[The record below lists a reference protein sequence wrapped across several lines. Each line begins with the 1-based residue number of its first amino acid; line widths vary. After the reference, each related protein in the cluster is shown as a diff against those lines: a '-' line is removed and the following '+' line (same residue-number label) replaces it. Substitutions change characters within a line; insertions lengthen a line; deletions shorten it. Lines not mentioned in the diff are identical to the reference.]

1 VGLIVFTC
9 RSIAKF
15 NINNMDNAMLQNL
28 LMFHQGQPKQKD
40 EGGYQDQSQ
49 IQQVGGIEGFPA
61 GGLLH
66 QYLQQQEQ
74 QNNMPS
80 QNNLS
85 NPLTNTGLNLPSGSM
100 DSMGNSFPVGSMMGN
115 SFNDGAGAGINF
127 PTSMGYPSPN
137 VSAAILTQANNGNSL
152 MNNAQNYPSASQQKN
167 DEWIG
172 NATGQGDPYAEN
184 GILGPWSSF
193 SAGLLGNMALS
204 SQEKG
209 KKIRK
214 KCKDKPKRPL
224 SGYNIFFKEE
234 RNRILE
240 DIPDSDAKTP
250 ADSAGRKRKKRP
262 HGKIGF
268 ESLAKLIGK
277 RWRELT
283 PEQNAVYKN
292 KAAADTLRY
301 KKEMEAYVA
310 NGSNKVQIDDQPAG
324 TSEKGKMCASP
335 AFFEP
340 MRKRNKLNASVFDL
354 EAKGL

>member
-1 VGLIVFTC
+1 MVGSIVHLQ
-9 RSIAKF
+9 
-15 NINNMDNAMLQNL
+15 INRNKIQHKNMDNAMLQNL
-28 LMFHQGQPKQKD
+28 LMFHQGQPNQKD
-40 EGGYQDQSQ
+40 EGGYQDHSQ
-49 IQQVGGIEGFPA
+49 LQQVGGIEGFPA

-74 QNNMPS
+74 QNNMPP

-100 DSMGNSFPVGSMMGN
+100 GSMGNSFPVGSMMGN
-115 SFNDGAGAGINF
+115 SFHGGAGAAGINF

-137 VSAAILTQANNGNSL
+137 VSAATLTQANSGNAL
-152 MNNAQNYPSASQQKN
+152 MTKAQINASASQQMN

-240 DIPDSDAKTP
+240 DIPDSDTKAP

-277 RWRELT
+277 RWRGLT
-283 PEQNAVYKN
+283 PEQNAIYKN
-292 KAAADTLRY
+292 KAATDTIRY

-310 NGSNKVQIDDQPAG
+310 NGNNKVQIDQPAA
-324 TSEKGKMCASP
+324 TSENSKMGDTSP

-340 MRKRNKLNASVFDL
+340 MRKSNKLNASVF
-354 EAKGL
+354 GL